1 LSRNPFELRLKAAE
15 QGGPDGARVIEG
27 ERMSGP
33 ESRPFYD
40 SPWFKGVAALVAL
53 AALSVPLRGVVND
66 LFSSSL
72 PRIETESSIA
82 GAT

>member
-1 LSRNPFELRLKAAE
+1 
-15 QGGPDGARVIEG
+15 
-27 ERMSGP
+27 MSGP
-33 ESRPFYD
+33 GSRPFYD

-53 AALSVPLRGVVND
+53 AALSVPLRGVVDD

-72 PRIETESSIA
+72 PRIETESSIV